1 MTTEEIKKR
10 AHKEFREKFTID
22 GNRWIFF
29 DRNSPEPVIDFI
41 DSLIDK
47 TVQMTE
53 ERVKFLLNDL
63 QETFYTEIQKVDN
76 RYKDSSIGIQ
86 QAKWSHSNEIRLI
99 FSKLKSNFLESLGK
113 QHHLI

>member
-1 MTTEEIKKR
+1 MTN
-10 AHKEFREKFTID
+10 KELKIH
-22 GNRWIFF
+22 
-29 DRNSPEPVIDFI
+29 
-41 DSLIDK
+41 L
-47 TVQMTE
+47 TE

-99 FSKLKSNFLESLGK
+99 FSKLKSSSISTTFPWPHTS
-113 QHHLI
+113 